1 MNHSQGD
8 RDLAAHFNLGRCR
21 NVLNYDEDGNEVICG
36 DECSPADQMCQWCL
50 RNALADDY

>member
-1 MNHSQGD
+1 
-8 RDLAAHFNLGRCR
+8 
-21 NVLNYDEDGNEVICG
+21 VLNYDEDGNEVICG